1 MPIIENVSNELNEQ
15 KTTYQRTCSLSFSL
29 GEKFKEKVNIVLFYS
44 LLPKRFFI
52 TIKMIPP
59 IRPIYPSE
67 VSVICKGSDS

>member
-15 KTTYQRTCSLSFSL
+15 KATDQRTSSLICSLD
-29 GEKFKEKVNIVLFYS
+29 ENFKEKVNIVLFYS

-52 TIKMIPP
+52 TIKMMPP

-67 VSVICKGSDS
+67 VSAICKGSGS